1 MKGAWSTLAL
11 VVVAAGLGAYIYFV
25 DANRSETEVKEKVF
39 TVAADDVEELRVVA
53 KGDTTVLKKADGKWS
68 VVEPL
73 ATDADQNDVTSLL
86 STLTSLDITREVDPN
101 ASNLAEYGL
110 TTPKIDISFKAR
122 GGTAGRVR
130 LGDQT
135 PTGGDLYAVPGDGSR
150 VVLVATF
157 VETNLSRSTFDL
169 RDKRILRFERDKAD
183 GIEITAG
190 GRVPV
195 TFSRTNSDWRVTAPV
210 NARGDYG
217 AIEGL
222 LTRLSSTNMTAI
234 ETTDLSDLK
243 KYGLETPATTLV
255 VKTGSSSATLAVGT
269 AADGKA
275 YARDLAR
282 PMVFT
287 MEPSFATELLKDAGE
302 YRRKDLFEFKAFSAT
317 ELVLTRGADVVT
329 LKKVKG
335 SGENATDKWT
345 VTAGGST
352 RDAEQAKV
360 DDLLAKVSNLRA
372 ESFVAAAPPAAAT
385 AVLKVKASFD
395 EAKTEEAAIGRA
407 GADTFGTRPDE
418 AGAMKLTTTAVDE
431 ALAAI
436 DAVLAPP
443 APPAATPPATPAA
456 TAAPEKKQ

>member
-1 MKGAWSTLAL
+1 MRGAWSTLAL
-11 VVVAAGLGAYIYFV
+11 VAVAAGLGAYIYFV

-39 TVAADDVEELRVVA
+39 SVAADDVEELRVVA
-53 KGDTTVLKKADGKWS
+53 KGDTTVLKKTDGTWS

-73 ATDADQNDVTSLL
+73 ATDADQNDVTTLL
-86 STLTSLDITREVDPN
+86 GSLTSLDITREVDPN

-110 TTPKIDISFKAR
+110 TTPKADISFKAK
-122 GGTAGRVR
+122 GGVSGRLR
-130 LGDQT
+130 LGDAT
-135 PTGGDLYAVPGDGSR
+135 PTGGDLYAVQGDGSR

-169 RDKRILRFERDKAD
+169 RDKRVLRFERDKAD
-183 GIEITAG
+183 ALEISAG

-195 TFSRTNSDWRVTAPV
+195 TFSRTSSDWRVTAPV

-234 ETTDLSDLK
+234 ETTDMSDLK
-243 KYGLETPATTLV
+243 KYGLDAPPATIV
-255 VKTGSSSATLAVGT
+255 VKTGSASATLAVGT
-269 AADGKA
+269 SADGKA

-287 MEPSFATELLKDAGE
+287 VDPAFATELLKDAGE
-302 YRRKDLFEFKAFSAT
+302 YRRKELFEFKAFSAT

-335 SGENATDKWT
+335 TGENATDTWT
-345 VTAGGST
+345 VTAGGAT

-360 DDLLAKVSNLRA
+360 DDLMAKVSNLRA
-372 ESFVAAAPPAAAT
+372 ESFVAAAPPAAA
-385 AVLKVKASFD
+385 APVLKVKATFD
-395 EAKTEEAAIGRA
+395 ESKTEDGAIGRA

-443 APPAATPPATPAA
+443 APPTPPTPTPAA
-456 TAAPEKKQ
+456 PPEKKQ

>member
-11 VVVAAGLGAYIYFV
+11 VAVAAGLGAYIYFG
-25 DANRSETEVKEKVF
+25 DPSSSETEVKEKVF
-39 TVAADDVEELRVVA
+39 SVAADDVEELRVVA

-68 VVEPL
+68 LVEPL

-86 STLTSLDITREVDPN
+86 SSLTSLDITREVDPN
-101 ASNLAEYGL
+101 AANLAEYGL
-110 TTPKIDISFKAR
+110 TAPKADITFKAK
-122 GGTAGRVR
+122 GGVTGRVR
-130 LGDQT
+130 LGDAT

-157 VETNLSRSTFDL
+157 VETNLARSTFDL

-183 GIEITAG
+183 ALEITAG

-195 TFSRTNSDWRVTAPV
+195 TFARAGSDWRVTAPV
-210 NARGDYG
+210 SARGDYG

-243 KYGLETPATTLV
+243 KYGLDAPPATIV
-255 VKTGSSSATLAVGT
+255 VKTGSASATLTVATG
-269 AADGKA
+269 ADGKA

-287 MEPSFATELLKDAGE
+287 IEPSFATELLKDAGE

-317 ELVLTRGADVVT
+317 ELVITRGADVVT

-335 SGENATDKWT
+335 TGDNPTDKWT
-345 VTAGGST
+345 LTAGGST
-352 RDAEQAKV
+352 RDAEQVKV
-360 DDLLAKVSNLRA
+360 DDLIAKVSNLRA
-372 ESFVAAAPPAAAT
+372 ERFVAAAPPAAAT
-385 AVLKVKASFD
+385 AVLKVKATMD
-395 EAKTEEAAIGRA
+395 ESKSEEAAIGRA

-418 AGAMKLTTTAVDE
+418 AGAMQLTTTAVDE

-443 APPAATPPATPAA
+443 APPTPPSAPAA
-456 TAAPEKKQ
+456 GAPPEKKQ